1 MSRKSKRTSFSLSSR
16 AKSRAKGSSSSA
28 GLAPVF
34 GAVDREDDLPPPD
47 LEEDLEP
54 EGDFELEDLE
64 PEGLPDRAGE
74 VLVLTV
80 EVL

>member
-1 MSRKSKRTSFSLSSR
+1 MD
-16 AKSRAKGSSSSA
+16 
-28 GLAPVF
+28 
-34 GAVDREDDLPPPD
+34 AVDLEDDLPPPD

-54 EGDFELEDLE
+54 EDDFELEDLE
-64 PEGLPDRAGE
+64 PEEDRPAEARVVVTFGLPDRAGE